1 MSGMGFNTSQQM
13 HLGQQMK
20 LAPRVIQS
28 MEILQLPLPA
38 LQERIEQELE
48 SNVAL
53 ETYEPGADNEEDRP
67 REDAGPDVDR
77 ELDVGE
83 GSSEGDFARL
93 DAMESSYEEAF
104 ENEYS
109 AARARREEL
118 EYIPSHSKSRIAG
131 ERDAKLDAMANT
143 AAPGPSLVEQL
154 SEQWSLA
161 DVDDDTKALGAL
173 ILEYIDGDGYLRTDL
188 ATIAERAPMNGAAPG
203 IEELEA
209 ALQSMQRVLDP
220 TGVAARD
227 VRECLLL
234 QLEAIEEEEGAS
246 DELDHVRLLI
256 KDHLEDLSH
265 NRLPKVEQKSGLSME
280 QIREAMKWMQRLSL
294 APGRRLVDESPQIIV
309 PDAIVEYEEEHDRY
323 VAYMT
328 DGRIPGLRIN
338 PAYSDMAKD
347 RNVEKKTRDF
357 IKTNLSNAHWLIDA
371 LNQRRQTLQRVLN
384 VVLTAQR
391 EFFDYG
397 PAALKPLPMTQ
408 VADQLGVHVAT
419 VSRAVAGKHLQTP
432 RGVFPLRK
440 FFTGGMQTESG
451 EDVSWDAV
459 RAALQEI
466 IDGEDKSKPFSDE
479 ALVEELKK
487 RGLDIAR
494 RTVAKYRAQMDV
506 PSARMRKQY

>member
-1 MSGMGFNTSQQM
+1 MGFNTSQHM
-13 HLGQQMK
+13 RMGQQMK

-28 MEILQLPLPA
+28 MEILQLALPA
-38 LQERIEQELE
+38 LQERIDQELE

-53 ETYEPGADNEEDRP
+53 ETYDPATDGDEATP
-67 REDAGPDVDR
+67 REDTGPDLER
-77 ELDVGE
+77 ELDVGS
-83 GSSEGDFARL
+83 GTSEGDFARL

-104 ENEYS
+104 DNEYS
-109 AARARREEL
+109 AARVRREEK
-118 EYIPSHSKSRIAG
+118 EYIPLHQKSRMAG
-131 ERDAKLDAMANT
+131 ERDAKMDAMANT
-143 AAPGPSLVEQL
+143 AAPGPSLTQQL
-154 SEQWSLA
+154 SEQWSLS
-161 DVDDDTKALGAL
+161 DVDEDTKALGSL
-173 ILEYIDGDGYLRTDL
+173 ILEFIDGDGYLRTDL
-188 ATIAERAPMNGAAPG
+188 GTIAERANMNGAAPTV
-203 IEELEA
+203 EELET
-209 ALQSMQRVLDP
+209 ALQKMQRVLDP

-234 QLEAIEEEEGAS
+234 QLDAIEEEEGDD
-246 DELDHVRLLI
+246 DELDHVRALI
-256 KDHLEDLSH
+256 KDYLEDLSH
-265 NRLPKVEQKSGLSME
+265 NRMPRVEQLSGLTMD

-294 APGRRLVDESPQIIV
+294 APGRQLVDESPQIIV
-309 PDAIVEYEEEHDRY
+309 PDAIVEYDEDNDQY

-391 EFFDYG
+391 DFFDYG

-419 VSRAVAGKHLQTP
+419 VSRAVAGKYLQTP

-440 FFTGGMQTESG
+440 FFTGGMQNESG
-451 EDVSWDAV
+451 EDVSWDSV
-459 RAALQEI
+459 RAALQEV
-466 IDGEDKSKPFSDE
+466 IDGEDKSKPYSDE

>member
-1 MSGMGFNTSQQM
+1 MGFNTSQQM
-13 HLGQQMK
+13 RMGQQMK

-28 MEILQLPLPA
+28 MEILQLALPA
-38 LQERIEQELE
+38 LEERIEQELE

-53 ETYEPGADNEEDRP
+53 ETYEAGADTTEESPKEERAAD
-67 REDAGPDVDR
+67 DNR

-83 GSSEGDFARL
+83 GSSESDFERL

-104 ENEYS
+104 DNEYS
-109 AARARREEL
+109 AARARREDV
-118 EYIPSHSKSRIAG
+118 EYVPTHSKSRMAG
-131 ERDAKLDAMANT
+131 ERDAKMDAMANT
-143 AAPGPSLVEQL
+143 AAPGPSLADQL
-154 SEQWSLA
+154 AEQWSLA
-161 DVDDDTKALGAL
+161 DIDDDVKALGRH

-188 ATIAERAPMNGAAPG
+188 ETIADRATANGAPPTV
-203 IEELEA
+203 ESLEN
-209 ALQSMQRVLDP
+209 ALLAMQSVLDP

-234 QLEAIEEEEGAS
+234 QLDAIEADEGAS
-246 DELDHVRLLI
+246 DSLKHVRALI
-256 KDHLEDLSH
+256 KDHLDDLSH
-265 NRLPKVEQKSGLSME
+265 NRLPKVEQKSGLTME
-280 QIREAMKWMQRLSL
+280 QIRDAMKWMQRLSL

-309 PDAIVEYEEEHDRY
+309 PDAIVEYEEDSDRY
-323 VAYMT
+323 VAYLT

-347 RNVEKKTRDF
+347 RGVEKKTRDF

-391 EFFDYG
+391 DFFDYG
-397 PAALKPLPMTQ
+397 PAAMKPLPMTQ

-440 FFTGGMQTESG
+440 FFTGGTQNESG
-451 EDVSWDAV
+451 EDVSWDSI
-459 RAALQEI
+459 RAALQDI
-466 IDGEDKSKPFSDE
+466 IDNEDKSSPFSDE
-479 ALVEELKK
+479 SLVEELKK

-494 RTVAKYRAQMDV
+494 RTVAKYRSQMDI

>member
-1 MSGMGFNTSQQM
+1 MGFNTSQQM
-13 HLGQQMK
+13 RMGQQMK

-28 MEILQLPLPA
+28 MEILQLALPA
-38 LQERIEQELE
+38 LEERIEQELE

-53 ETYEPGADNEEDRP
+53 ETYEPGADTAEDTPKEERASDT
-67 REDAGPDVDR
+67 ER

-83 GSSEGDFARL
+83 GSSESDFERL

-104 ENEYS
+104 DNEYS
-109 AARARREEL
+109 AARARREDV
-118 EYIPSHSKSRIAG
+118 EYVPTHSKSRMAG
-131 ERDAKLDAMANT
+131 ERDAKMDAMANT
-143 AAPGPSLVEQL
+143 AAPGPSLADQL
-154 SEQWSLA
+154 AKQWSLA
-161 DVDDDTKALGAL
+161 DIDDDVKTLGRH

-188 ATIAERAPMNGAAPG
+188 ETIADRAMANGTPPSV
-203 IEELEA
+203 ESLEN
-209 ALQSMQRVLDP
+209 ALLAMQTVLDP

-234 QLEAIEEEEGAS
+234 QLDAIEAEEGAS
-246 DELDHVRLLI
+246 DSLKHVRALI
-256 KDHLEDLSH
+256 KDHLDDLSH
-265 NRLPKVEQKSGLSME
+265 NRLPKVEQKSGLTME
-280 QIREAMKWMQRLSL
+280 QIRDAMKWMQRLSL

-309 PDAIVEYEEEHDRY
+309 PDAIVEYEEDSDRY
-323 VAYMT
+323 VAYLT

-347 RNVEKKTRDF
+347 RGVEKKTRDF

-391 EFFDYG
+391 DFFDYG
-397 PAALKPLPMTQ
+397 PAAMKPLPMTQ

-440 FFTGGMQTESG
+440 FFTGGTQNESG
-451 EDVSWDAV
+451 EEVSWDSI
-459 RAALQEI
+459 RAALQDI
-466 IDGEDKSKPFSDE
+466 IDNEDKSSPFSDE
-479 ALVEELKK
+479 SLVEELKK

-494 RTVAKYRAQMDV
+494 RTVAKYRSQMDI

>member
-1 MSGMGFNTSQQM
+1 MGFNTSQQM
-13 HLGQQMK
+13 RMGQQMK

-28 MEILQLPLPA
+28 MEILQLALPA
-38 LQERIEQELE
+38 LEERIEQELE

-53 ETYEPGADNEEDRP
+53 ETYEAGADTAEESPKEERAAD
-67 REDAGPDVDR
+67 DNR

-83 GSSEGDFARL
+83 GSSESDFERL

-104 ENEYS
+104 DNEYS
-109 AARARREEL
+109 AARARREDV
-118 EYIPSHSKSRIAG
+118 EYVPTHSKSRMAG
-131 ERDAKLDAMANT
+131 ERDAKMDAMANT
-143 AAPGPSLVEQL
+143 AAPGPSLADQL
-154 SEQWSLA
+154 AEQWSLA
-161 DVDDDTKALGAL
+161 DIDDDVKALGRH

-188 ATIAERAPMNGAAPG
+188 ETIADRATANGAPPTA
-203 IEELEA
+203 ESLEN
-209 ALQSMQRVLDP
+209 ALLAMQSVLDP

-234 QLEAIEEEEGAS
+234 QLDAIEADEGAS
-246 DELDHVRLLI
+246 DSLKHVRALI
-256 KDHLEDLSH
+256 KDHLDDLSH
-265 NRLPKVEQKSGLSME
+265 NRLPKVEQKSGLTME
-280 QIREAMKWMQRLSL
+280 QIRDAMKWMQRLSL

-309 PDAIVEYEEEHDRY
+309 PDAIVEYEEDSDRY
-323 VAYMT
+323 VAYLT

-347 RNVEKKTRDF
+347 RGVEKKTRDF

-391 EFFDYG
+391 DFFDYG
-397 PAALKPLPMTQ
+397 PAAMKPLPMTQ

-440 FFTGGMQTESG
+440 FFTGGTQNESG
-451 EDVSWDAV
+451 EDVSWDSI
-459 RAALQEI
+459 RAALQDI
-466 IDGEDKSKPFSDE
+466 IDNEDKSSPFSDE
-479 ALVEELKK
+479 SLVEELKK

-494 RTVAKYRAQMDV
+494 RTVAKYRSQMDI